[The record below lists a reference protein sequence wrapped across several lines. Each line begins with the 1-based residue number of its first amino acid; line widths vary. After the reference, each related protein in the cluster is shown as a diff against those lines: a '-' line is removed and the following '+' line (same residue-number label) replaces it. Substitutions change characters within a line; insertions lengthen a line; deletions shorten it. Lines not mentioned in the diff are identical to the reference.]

1 MTGFTLPAN
10 LNVYI
15 SAAVFVIGA
24 FLFALYAGLI
34 VWTVRDVRRR
44 TRDVLALIM
53 AVLLVLVFGVL
64 GLLIYMLLRPQ
75 TTLAEEY
82 ERSLA
87 EESLLQDVGEKHVC
101 PGCQRRV
108 EGDFV
113 VCPHCHQQL
122 RLRCVGCGRLLDP
135 DWDVCP
141 YCGLLREQEED
152 SQPKRKHR
160 AHKAEASAA
169 PVFAAAKPQAAPSS
183 EVAPRVEATPAAE
196 AVGGPVGYSLLP
208 DDDEPAGEALRID
221 SDEVTRKL
229 DEIAADGVTLG
240 ELSDQA
246 VTEQGD
252 ERPLEEEQS

>member
-64 GLLIYMLLRPQ
+64 GLLIYTLLRPQ

-87 EESLLQDVGEKHVC
+87 EESLLRDLGEKHVC

-122 RLRCVGCGRLLDP
+122 RLRCVGCGRLLNP

-141 YCGLLREQEED
+141 YCGLLREQED
-152 SQPKRKHR
+152 TQPKRKHR
-160 AHKAEASAA
+160 ARKAEGGAA
-169 PVFAAAKPQAAPSS
+169 VVYAAAKPKA
-183 EVAPRVEATPAAE
+183 APRVEAPSAVE
-196 AVGGPVGYSLLP
+196 AVDEPVDYSLLP

-221 SDEVTRKL
+221 SDEVTRRL

-240 ELSDQA
+240 ELSDPA
-246 VTEQGD
+246 VSEQED
-252 ERPLEEEQS
+252 EQLLEEEQS